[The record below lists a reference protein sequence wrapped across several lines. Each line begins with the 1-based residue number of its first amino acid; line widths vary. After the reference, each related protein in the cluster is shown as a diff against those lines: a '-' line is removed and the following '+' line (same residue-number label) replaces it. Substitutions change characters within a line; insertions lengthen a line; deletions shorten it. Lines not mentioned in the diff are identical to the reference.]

1 MDHAPLG
8 AGAAHTGVRQVNV
21 PREAAEAGR
30 PGDLPVLLPFAL
42 SRTPPAIRLRPAY
55 AWLLCGLAA
64 IALPA
69 WAQAGAGVPSAL
81 AVIVKWAPLLL
92 TGFAFNVAIS
102 LMAMLLGTIA
112 GTGLGIAMLAEG
124 PVLRRLA
131 WAVTQVFRNVPW
143 LVLLFFV
150 MFLVPF
156 QVTVLGVRVPLPDW
170 IKATFGFSLPVMANV
185 AEIVRGAV
193 RSVPTTQWEAAESLA
208 FTRRQILWRIILP
221 QCAKRMLPPWMNVY
235 ALIAMATVQ
244 ASIVGVTEML
254 TLTAQVHAAEGGR
267 PELFAPLYGFA
278 LLCFFLYCYPID
290 RLTARLERR
299 FETR

>member
-1 MDHAPLG
+1 M
-8 AGAAHTGVRQVNV
+8 
-21 PREAAEAGR
+21 R
-30 PGDLPVLLPFAL
+30 PPQTASDLPVLLPFRV
-42 SRTPPAIRLRPAY
+42 SRTRARFAVGPVRAG
-55 AWLLCGLAA
+55 LLGAGLAGLVLVA
-64 IALPA
+64 PA
-69 WAQAGAGVPSAL
+69 FAEGPD
-81 AVIVKWAPLLL
+81 AVLSPFQVVLRWAPLLL

-102 LMAMLLGTIA
+102 LIAMLLGTAA
-112 GTGLGIAMLAEG
+112 GVGLGLGLLSEG
-124 PVLRRLA
+124 PILRRIA
-131 WAVTQVFRNVPW
+131 WALTQFFRNVPW

-156 QVTVLGVRVPLPDW
+156 QVTVLGMRVPLPDW
-170 IKATFGFSLPVMANV
+170 IKATVGFALPVMANV

-193 RSVPTTQWEAAESLA
+193 RSVPATQWEAAESLA
-208 FTRRQILWRIILP
+208 FTRRQTLFRIILP
-221 QCAKRMLPPWMNVY
+221 QCLKRMLPPWMNVY

-299 FETR
+299 FETA

>member
-1 MDHAPLG
+1 MRALEPP
-8 AGAAHTGVRQVNV
+8 AS
-21 PREAAEAGR
+21 
-30 PGDLPVLLPFAL
+30 DLPVLLPFRV
-42 SRTPPAIRLRPAY
+42 SRTRTRFTLRPAQGWLLG
-55 AWLLCGLAA
+55 AWLAGLV
-64 IALPA
+64 LMVPA
-69 WAQAGAGVPSAL
+69 FAQEPD
-81 AVIVKWAPLLL
+81 AVLSPLQVVLRWAPLLL

-102 LMAMLLGTIA
+102 LVAMLLGTGA
-112 GTGLGIAMLAEG
+112 GLGLGLALVSEG
-124 PVLRRLA
+124 PVLRRIA
-131 WAVTQVFRNVPW
+131 WGVTQFFRNVPW

-156 QVTVLGVRVPLPDW
+156 QVTVFGLRVPLPDW
-170 IKATFGFSLPVMANV
+170 VKATVGFALPVMANV

-193 RSVPTTQWEAAESLA
+193 SSVPATQWEAAESLA
-208 FTRRQILWRIILP
+208 FTRRQALFRIILP
-221 QCAKRMLPPWMNVY
+221 QCLKRMLPPWMNVY

-299 FETR
+299 FETA

>member
-1 MDHAPLG
+1 MRAPEPP
-8 AGAAHTGVRQVNV
+8 AS
-21 PREAAEAGR
+21 
-30 PGDLPVLLPFAL
+30 DLPVLLPFRV
-42 SRTPPAIRLRPAY
+42 SRTRTRFTLRPAQGWLLG
-55 AWLLCGLAA
+55 AWLAGLV
-64 IALPA
+64 LVVPA
-69 WAQAGAGVPSAL
+69 FAQGPD
-81 AVIVKWAPLLL
+81 AVLSPLQVVLRWAPLLL

-102 LMAMLLGTIA
+102 LVAMLLGTGA
-112 GTGLGIAMLAEG
+112 GLGLGLALVSEG
-124 PVLRRLA
+124 PVLRRIA
-131 WAVTQVFRNVPW
+131 WGVTQLFRNVPW
-143 LVLLFFV
+143 LVLLFFM

-156 QVTVLGVRVPLPDW
+156 QVTVFGLRVPLPDW
-170 IKATFGFSLPVMANV
+170 VKATVGFALPVMANV

-193 RSVPTTQWEAAESLA
+193 SSVPATQWEAAESLA
-208 FTRRQILWRIILP
+208 FTRRQTLFRIILP
-221 QCAKRMLPPWMNVY
+221 QCLKRMLPPWMNVY

-299 FETR
+299 FETA

>member
-1 MDHAPLG
+1 M
-8 AGAAHTGVRQVNV
+8 
-21 PREAAEAGR
+21 
-30 PGDLPVLLPFAL
+30 PVLLPFRV
-42 SRTPPAIRLRPAY
+42 SRTRTRFALRPTQ
-55 AWLLCGLAA
+55 AWLLGAWLAGLV
-64 IALPA
+64 LVVPA
-69 WAQAGAGVPSAL
+69 FAQGPD
-81 AVIVKWAPLLL
+81 AVLSPLQVVLRWAPLLL

-102 LMAMLLGTIA
+102 LVAMLLGTGA
-112 GTGLGIAMLAEG
+112 GLGLGLALVSEG
-124 PVLRRLA
+124 PVLRRIA
-131 WAVTQVFRNVPW
+131 WGVTQVFRNVPW

-156 QVTVLGVRVPLPDW
+156 QVTVFGLRVPLPDW
-170 IKATFGFSLPVMANV
+170 VKGTVGFALPVMANV

-193 RSVPTTQWEAAESLA
+193 RSVPATQWEAAESLA
-208 FTRRQILWRIILP
+208 FTRRQTLFRIILP
-221 QCAKRMLPPWMNVY
+221 QCLKRMLPPWMNVY

-299 FETR
+299 FETA

>member
-1 MDHAPLG
+1 MK
-8 AGAAHTGVRQVNV
+8 AAD
-21 PREAAEAGR
+21 PRGGR

-42 SRTPPAIRLRPAY
+42 PKDRAAARLRPAHL
-55 AWLLCGLAA
+55 WLLTGLALV
-64 IALPA
+64 ALPA
-69 WAQAGAGVPSAL
+69 WAQGGAAAL
-81 AVIVKWAPLLL
+81 SPLEVVIKWAPLLL

-102 LMAMLLGTIA
+102 LMAMAIGTVA
-112 GTGLGIAMLAEG
+112 GIGLGLAMLADG
-124 PVLRRLA
+124 RILPRLA
-131 WAVTQVFRNVPW
+131 WCATQVFRNVPW

-156 QVTVLGVRVPLPDW
+156 QVTVFGVRVPLPDW
-170 IKATFGFSLPVMANV
+170 VKATFGFSLPVMANV

-193 RSVPTTQWEAAESLA
+193 RSVPNTQWEAAESLA
-208 FTRRQILWRIILP
+208 FTRRQTMWRIILP

-235 ALIAMATVQ
+235 SLIAMATVQ

-290 RLTARLERR
+290 RFTAVLERR

>member
-1 MDHAPLG
+1 MSGRHANAPP
-8 AGAAHTGVRQVNV
+8 ARD
-21 PREAAEAGR
+21 AGR

-42 SRTPPAIRLRPAY
+42 SRNGPAIRLRPVHG
-55 AWLLCGLAA
+55 WLLCGLAA
-64 IALPA
+64 VVLPA
-69 WAQAGAGVPSAL
+69 WAQDGGAVSSPL
-81 AVIVKWAPLLL
+81 EVVIRWAPLLL

-102 LMAMLLGTIA
+102 LMAMLLGTVA

-124 PVLRRLA
+124 RILSRAA
-131 WAVTQVFRNVPW
+131 WTVTQVFRNVPW

-156 QVTVLGVRVPLPDW
+156 QVTVLGMRVPLPDW

-278 LLCFFLYCYPID
+278 LLCFFFYCYPID